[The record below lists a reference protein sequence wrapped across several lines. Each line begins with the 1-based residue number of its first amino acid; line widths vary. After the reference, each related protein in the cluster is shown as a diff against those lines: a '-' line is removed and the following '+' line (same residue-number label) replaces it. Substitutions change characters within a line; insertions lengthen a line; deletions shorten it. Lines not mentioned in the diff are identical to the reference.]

1 MASASL
7 TCAEWDEKPVYWST
21 IAYLRVWWAS
31 DGVRLAAIRA
41 AGRIT
46 PEMLRDL
53 GTEYNVNRSIT
64 RPDKNK
70 GAPDVNAQAV
80 CDLLEQQIPHWP
92 ADLKNRIIFC
102 KEIINAIKKVT
113 HEEGDELAS
122 ATTKFIWFLRP
133 DRWTIFDK
141 FAAKGIRVPTRHEKA
156 SIKMGHFY
164 KLLIEHDF
172 IGLTS
177 LMQDSID
184 RSPLFEKKNVE
195 RRVPATRIIDT
206 LLMARGGRGGDQE
219 AIDGFK
225 EFLAL
230 LPCDLSGAVHDLA
243 STLQNLAPDH
253 VLTKSTRPPIRRSR
267 KR

>member
-7 TCAEWDEKPVYWST
+7 TCAEWNKKPVYWST

-31 DGVRLAAIRA
+31 DGVRLAAIRSSK
-41 AGRIT
+41 GIE
-46 PEMLRDL
+46 PEMLRAL
-53 GTEYNVNRSIT
+53 GNEYNVNRSIV
-64 RPDKNK
+64 RGDKKK
-70 GAPDVNAQAV
+70 GATDTNAQKICTVLSRLAPKPRSSI
-80 CDLLEQQIPHWP
+80 ET
-92 ADLKNRIIFC
+92 RIGIC
-102 KEIINAIKKVT
+102 KDIINQIKDCT
-113 HEEGDELAS
+113 RTGDIELAS
-122 ATTKFIWFLRP
+122 ATTKFIWFMCP
-133 DRWTIFDK
+133 DGWTVFDK

-156 SIKMGHFY
+156 SIKMEHFY

-230 LPCDLSGAVHDLA
+230 LPCDLSEAVHDLA